1 MSNLNSK
8 KAETLGHIPT
18 NVVKESSKIWN
29 ILLKNLWNYK
39 ILRTR
44 YFSDN
49 LKLAVITPV
58 FEKRDPGLVENYKPL
73 SVLPCVSKIF
83 ERIIQQ

>member
-29 ILLKNLWNYK
+29 ILLKNLCSYK
-39 ILRTR
+39 ILRTQ

-49 LKLAVITPV
+49 LKLDVITPV
-58 FEKRDPGLVENYKPL
+58 FEKRDPVLVENYKPL

>member
-8 KAETLGHIPT
+8 KVETLGDIFPQILSR
-18 NVVKESSKIWN
+18 NLQKSGIYYLKIYE
-29 ILLKNLWNYK
+29 ITK
-39 ILRTR
+39 

-58 FEKRDPGLVENYKPL
+58 FEKRDPGLVENYKPF

>member
-29 ILLKNLWNYK
+29 ILLKNLCNYK
-39 ILRTR
+39 ILRTQ

-49 LKLAVITPV
+49 LKLDVITPV
-58 FEKRDPGLVENYKPL
+58 FEKRDPVLVENYKPL